1 MVHPTKE
8 LQDDHDP
15 PLFESNSS
23 TGHPSPSDRQTE
35 VCVCVGGGDEGGGKN
50 ISIDRV
56 YTLTVQV
63 VQTLSVGV
71 WQQMGGTAA
80 LTFVSLTKITDSVIW
95 ILAGWMA
102 LHVEQ
107 FLASAHGEPYPLRG
121 DLLEALQRLTGYM
134 QLYGHEDDS
143 WQ

>member
-35 VCVCVGGGDEGGGKN
+35 
-50 ISIDRV
+50 
-56 YTLTVQV
+56 V